1 MHDTILS
8 HLPFHLSAGFLDNAG
23 QILLTLGQRLAL
35 VVQNSWS
42 VCAAQAPVTG
52 PAHCKCNSVL
62 SSSAPTDRNDNRKR
76 PSKLNCMPAR
86 ACMRSAAHARRH
98 SECWNIKLWWPS
110 NDPGR
115 EEVCLAHKLSVG
127 LGLHAPTFSLTL
139 FPDFVT
145 YRLFVWGSG
154 GTWPP
159 NSRRSQDNVQN
170 ISILLSISR
179 QSHHQTD
186 RHRETAGWLVVDQT
200 VHFMNRRKTWAMNNI
215 PISSTAATTFINY
228 SLT

>member
-35 VVQNSWS
+35 VAQNSWS

-52 PAHCKCNSVL
+52 PTHCNWNSVL
-62 SSSAPTDRNDNRKR
+62 SSSAPTDRNYNRKR

-86 ACMRSAAHARRH
+86 PCMRSAAHARRH

-115 EEVCLAHKLSVG
+115 KEVCLAHKLSVG

-145 YRLFVWGSG
+145 YRLFVWGRG
-154 GTWPP
+154 GLDHLTVDGVKTMCRTLVYYYLYRG
-159 NSRRSQDNVQN
+159 NHTTR
-170 ISILLSISR
+170 
-179 QSHHQTD
+179 QTD
-186 RHRETAGWLVVDQT
+186 KERQQDD
-200 VHFMNRRKTWAMNNI
+200 
-215 PISSTAATTFINY
+215 
-228 SLT
+228 